1 MPEEKKD
8 DPSLEKKDDNSVYI
22 GNSAKINYITASMY
36 IIQKNKFVSL
46 KARGRAINAAVDV
59 AEILKN
65 KFVTDAQYSE
75 IRLNTEQRPNPDGRT
90 SNVSSI
96 EIDLIIPK
104 KGENLQ

>member
-1 MPEEKKD
+1 MPDENEKQD
-8 DPSLEKKDDNSVYI
+8 DVSVYI
-22 GNSAKINYITASMY
+22 GNSPKINYITASMF
-36 IIQKNKFVSL
+36 IIKKNRFVSL

-65 KFVTDAQYSE
+65 KFVPEAVYEE
-75 IRLNTEQRPNPDGRT
+75 IRLNTEQRPNPDGHT

-104 KGENLQ
+104 DGEKPQ

>member
-1 MPEEKKD
+1 MPDENEKQD
-8 DPSLEKKDDNSVYI
+8 DLSVYI
-22 GNSAKINYITASMY
+22 GNSPKINYITASMF
-36 IIQKNKFVSL
+36 IIKKNRFVSL

-65 KFVTDAQYSE
+65 KFVPEARYED
-75 IRLNTEQRPNPDGRT
+75 IRLNTEQRPNPDGKT

-104 KGENLQ
+104 NEGEKPQ

>member
-1 MPEEKKD
+1 MSDENHEKQD
-8 DPSLEKKDDNSVYI
+8 DLSVYI
-22 GNSAKINYITASMY
+22 GNSPKINYITASMF
-36 IIQKNKFVSL
+36 IIKKNRFVSL

-65 KFVTDAQYSE
+65 KFVPEAEYED
-75 IRLNTEQRPNPDGRT
+75 IRLNTEQRPNPDGKT

-104 KGENLQ
+104 AKGEKLQ

>member
-1 MPEEKKD
+1 MPDEKEEKKD
-8 DPSLEKKDDNSVYI
+8 DLSVYI
-22 GNSAKINYITASMY
+22 GNSPKINYITASMF
-36 IIQKNKFVSL
+36 IIKKNRFVSL

-65 KFVTDAQYSE
+65 KFVTDAIYEE

-96 EIDLIIPK
+96 EIDLIIPQEEEK
-104 KGENLQ
+104 TQ

>member
-1 MPEEKKD
+1 MTDEEKQDENQD
-8 DPSLEKKDDNSVYI
+8 DLSVYI
-22 GNSAKINYITASMY
+22 GNRAKINYITASMF
-36 IIQKNKFVSL
+36 IIKKNRFVSL

-65 KFVTDAQYSE
+65 KFVPEAEDVD
-75 IRLNTEQRPNPDGRT
+75 IRLITEQRPNPDGRT

-104 KGENLQ
+104 EGEKPQ